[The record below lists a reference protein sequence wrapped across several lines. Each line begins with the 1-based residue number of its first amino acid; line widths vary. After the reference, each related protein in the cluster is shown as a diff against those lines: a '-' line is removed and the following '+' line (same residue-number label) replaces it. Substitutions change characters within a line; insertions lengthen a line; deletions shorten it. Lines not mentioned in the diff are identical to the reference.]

1 MKQKL
6 FAAAGLFAMLT
17 SVSVAV
23 NSVMLRHQTGSDF
36 LKGKPENIIIDSSGT
51 LRLTRQSRE
60 IRLGGLLDDVWAI
73 NTMIADG
80 QKIYIGTGP
89 DAKVIRLSGDSAEQI
104 YPIVTDGGSGN
115 ARPTVRNEH
124 VFALAQDVAGR
135 LLIGI
140 SGKSGRL
147 VRLSGGHA
155 ETIFED
161 DRVQYIFA
169 VALDEDNNIYLATG
183 PNGLLIRLD
192 PFGQNPQ
199 VIYDARDRSLLSLA
213 VKDGIV
219 YAGSDQRGLIYR
231 IDPETRRATVLY
243 DADQDEIPSLL
254 IDENGEL
261 YAAAASAGAAMLQ
274 LQSSTPSLSKSP
286 GRPDTD
292 SDSSSS
298 LAESLSTADSA
309 EAKQEKEE
317 TARPQQTPPP
327 PPARAAG
334 HIYKISPE
342 GFVTDVF
349 SEMAVLYS
357 LTKAD
362 GKLWLGTGSKGEL
375 FTVDP
380 VTEEAAVLYE
390 DKTSSQITSVLH
402 AGGSAYIGLS
412 NPAKLVR
419 IDAELHQRG
428 TFESDFFDAGQPARW
443 GKLQIEA
450 DIPAGS
456 KVTMASRSGNV
467 KDPNDQTFSPWSAE
481 TDLTEAAELNC
492 PVARFCQYRLTL
504 TASPSGQTPVVRQA
518 AAAHVVPN
526 LPPRVLAVK
535 AERSRDKKKPY
546 AVDVTFA
553 AADDNKDTLEYTLEF
568 RKRGNTVWIPL
579 KDKLEQTR
587 FEWDSRTVED
597 GRYEVRVTASDYR
610 NNTPESALTG
620 SRISDPFVIDNSAP
634 EIVES
639 AIAVEGADVVLN
651 LTIRDALS
659 VLGKVQYTVNSS
671 ENWMTALPDDLVYD
685 TLTETFTIRI
695 KDLKP
700 GRHVIA
706 VMVADNPE
714 NTAYKTWE
722 IDVP

>member
-1 MKQKL
+1 MKHKL
-6 FAAAGLFAMLT
+6 FAAAGLFVILT
-17 SVSVAV
+17 SLCPAV

-51 LRLTRQSRE
+51 LRLTRQNR
-60 IRLGGLLDDVWAI
+60 RLKLGGLLDDVWAI
-73 NTMIADG
+73 NTMMADG
-80 QKIYIGTGP
+80 QKVYLGTGP
-89 DAKVIRLSGDSAEQI
+89 DAKVIRLSGDSAEQV
-104 YPIVTDGGSGN
+104 YPIVADDASNET
-115 ARPTVRNEH
+115 RPSIRNEH

-140 SGKSGRL
+140 SGKSGKL
-147 VRLSGGHA
+147 VRVSGGNA
-155 ETIFED
+155 ETIYED
-161 DRVQYIFA
+161 GRVQYIFA
-169 VALDEDNNIYLATG
+169 VTLDEDNNIYLATG

-192 PFGQNPQ
+192 PFGANPQ

-219 YAGSDQRGLIYR
+219 YAGGDQRGLIYR

-254 IDENGEL
+254 IDENGDL

-274 LQSSTPSLSKSP
+274 LQSSTPSLSKAP
-286 GRPDTD
+286 GRPDAD
-292 SDSSSS
+292 GDSSSS
-298 LAESLSTADSA
+298 LAESVNTADSA
-309 EAKQEKEE
+309 ENKQEKEE

-327 PPARAAG
+327 PAAKAAG
-334 HIYKISPE
+334 HIYKVTPE

-362 GKLWLGTGSKGEL
+362 GKLWLGTGNKGEL

-380 VTEEAAVLYE
+380 VTEQAAVLYE
-390 DKTSSQITSVLH
+390 DNISSQITSVLH
-402 AGGSAYIGLS
+402 VGDSAFVGLS
-412 NPAKLVR
+412 NPARLMR
-419 IDAELHQRG
+419 IDAGLQKRG
-428 TFESDFFDAGQPARW
+428 VFVSDFFDAGQPARW

-467 KDPNDQTFSPWSAE
+467 SDPNDQTFSPWSAE

-504 TASPSGQTPVVRQA
+504 TASPDGATPVIRQV

-526 LPPRVLAVK
+526 LPPRVVAVK

-568 RKRGNTVWIPL
+568 RKRGNIVWIPL
-579 KDKLEQTR
+579 KDKLDQTR

-597 GRYEVRVTASDYR
+597 GRYEVRVTASDYK
-610 NNTPESALTG
+610 NNTPDAALTG
-620 SRISDPFVIDNSAP
+620 SRISDAFVIDNTAP
-634 EIVES
+634 EITDAAV
-639 AIAVEGADVVLN
+639 AVEGSDVVLS
-651 LTIRDALS
+651 LSIRDALS
-659 VLGKVQYTVNSS
+659 VLGKVQYTVDSG

-685 TLTETFTIRI
+685 TLTETFTIRV

-706 VMVADNPE
+706 VMVADDPE
-714 NTAYKTWE
+714 NTGYKTWE
-722 IDVP
+722 VDVP

>member
-1 MKQKL
+1 MKHKL
-6 FAAAGLFAMLT
+6 FAAAGLFVMLT
-17 SVSVAV
+17 SLSWAV

-36 LKGKPENIIIDSSGT
+36 LKGNPDNIIIDSNGT
-51 LRLTRQSRE
+51 LRLTRQSSP
-60 IRLGGLLDDVWAI
+60 LKLSGLLDDVWAI

-80 QKIYIGTGP
+80 SKVYVGTGP
-89 DAKVIRLSGDSAEQI
+89 DAKVIRLSDGTAEQV
-104 YPIVTDGGSGN
+104 YPLVSDDAAGN
-115 ARPTVRNEH
+115 ARPSVRNEH

-140 SGKSGRL
+140 SGKSGKL
-147 VRLSGGHA
+147 VRVSGGNA

-169 VALDEDNNIYLATG
+169 VTLDADNNIYLATG

-192 PFGQNPQ
+192 PFGANPQ

-213 VKDGIV
+213 IKDDMI
-219 YAGSDQRGLIYR
+219 YAGSDQRGLVYR

-243 DADQDEIPSLL
+243 DADQDEIPALL
-254 IDENGEL
+254 FDENGDL

-274 LQSSTPSLSKSP
+274 LQSSTPSLSKAP

-292 SDSSSS
+292 SDSSAS
-298 LAESLSTADSA
+298 LAESVNTADSA
-309 EAKQEKEE
+309 ENKQPQEE
-317 TARPQQTPPP
+317 NARPQQAPPP
-327 PPARAAG
+327 PPAKAAG
-334 HIYKISPE
+334 HVYKISPE

-357 LTKAD
+357 LTRAD
-362 GKLWLGTGSKGEL
+362 GKLWIGTGSKGEL

-390 DKTSSQITSVLH
+390 DNVSSQITSVLH
-402 AGGSAYIGLS
+402 VGTSAFVGLS

-419 IDAELHQRG
+419 IDAPLHRRG
-428 TFESDFFDAGQPARW
+428 TFVSDFFDAGQPARW

-456 KVTMASRSGNV
+456 KVTLSSRSGNV
-467 KDPNDQTFSPWSAE
+467 SDPNDQAFSPWSPE
-481 TDLTEAAELNC
+481 VDLSEAAELNC

-504 TASPSGQTPVVRQA
+504 TASPDGKTPVIRQV

-526 LPPRVLAVK
+526 LAPRVVAVK

-568 RKRGNTVWIPL
+568 RKVGNTVWIPL
-579 KDKLEQTR
+579 KDKLDQTR

-597 GRYEVRVTASDYR
+597 GRYEVRVTASDHR
-610 NNTPESALTG
+610 NNTPRTALTG
-620 SRISDPFVIDNSAP
+620 SRVSDPFVIDNSAP
-634 EIVES
+634 AIAQSAVTVES
-639 AIAVEGADVVLN
+639 DDVVLS
-651 LTIRDALS
+651 LSIRDALS
-659 VLGKVQYTVNSS
+659 VLGKVQYTVDSS
-671 ENWMTALPDDLVYD
+671 ENWMTAMPDDLVYD

-695 KDLKP
+695 KDLEA
-700 GRHVIA
+700 GRHVVA
-706 VMVADNPE
+706 VMMADDAE

-722 IDVP
+722 VDVP